1 MPTIGTITTS
11 SRTASSVV
19 LNGSGFETPFS
30 ECAPLSVVI
39 YDPQNNVLKA
49 SYLGDGN
56 VLTGYS
62 WQVTLTGITDA
73 GFFAR
78 YVIDAED
85 NPGCYELQFYI
96 APFAVPENNVI
107 KKIKKTI
114 FSKIT
119 RGLSYN
125 PTQSQRKK
133 FPTI

>member
-11 SRTASSVV
+11 NRTASSVV
-19 LNGSGFETPFS
+19 LNGSGFQTPLS
-30 ECAPLSVVI
+30 ECPPLSVVI
-39 YDPQNNVLKA
+39 YNPQNNVLKA
-49 SYLGDGN
+49 SYLEDGN

-85 NPGCYELQFYI
+85 NPGCYELGFYI
-96 APFAVPENNVI
+96 APFAVPENTV
-107 KKIKKTI
+107 KRFKTV

-119 RGLSYN
+119 KGLSYN
-125 PTQSQRKK
+125 STQSQRRK

>member
-11 SRTASSVV
+11 NRTASSVV

-30 ECAPLSVVI
+30 ECPPLSVVI

-62 WQVTLTGITDA
+62 WQITLTGITDA
-73 GFFAR
+73 GFFAT
-78 YVIDAED
+78 YSIDAED
-85 NPGCYELQFYI
+85 NPGCYQLGFYI
-96 APFAVPENNVI
+96 APFAVPENTV
-107 KKIKKTI
+107 KRFKTA
-114 FSKIT
+114 FSRIT
-119 RGLSYN
+119 KGLSYN
-125 PTQSQRKK
+125 PTQSQRRK

>member
-30 ECAPLSVVI
+30 ECPPIAVTI
-39 YDPQNNVLKA
+39 YDAQNNVLQA
-49 SYLGDGN
+49 SYLQGGG

-62 WQVTLTGITDA
+62 WQITLTGITDA
-73 GFFAR
+73 GFFGT
-78 YVIDAED
+78 YSIDAED
-85 NPGCYELQFYI
+85 NPGCYQLGFYI

-125 PTQSQRKK
+125 PIQSQRKK

>member
-11 SRTASSVV
+11 NRTANSVV
-19 LNGSGFETPFS
+19 LNGSGFQTPLS
-30 ECAPLSVVI
+30 ECPPLSVVI

-49 SYLGDGN
+49 SYLDGS

-96 APFAVPENNVI
+96 APFAVPENTI
-107 KKIKKTI
+107 KGLKKTI

-119 RGLSYN
+119 KGLSYN
-125 PTQSQRKK
+125 PTQTQRKK